1 MSKRNKFNERNSV
14 ANNRD
19 SKNLELRNGKK
30 EPFIVLSLRNRD
42 RNQGESYEEWQ
53 EEEILAL
60 AMMKLQEVCNL
71 TKIEATTR
79 QIIKEYPKGVFP
91 PNSDFTHPR
100 HIPDDISWCSMHIQG
115 KECIIG
121 YFEENIFYIVFLD
134 KDHRFWI
141 TQKKNT

>member
-19 SKNLELRNGKK
+19 SKSLELRNGKK

-42 RNQGESYEEWQ
+42 RNQGESYDEWQ

-60 AMMKLQEVCNL
+60 ALMKLQEVCNL
-71 TKIEATTR
+71 TKIEATTS

>member
-14 ANNRD
+14 ANSRD

-71 TKIEATTR
+71 TKIEATSR